1 MFDDGTTKDL
11 LLLGDMTL
19 SKDVIV
25 KALWQSQ
32 QSGVWVV
39 KRKGLCPLPLLSTA
53 TLCLAGSARLAKTR
67 EQPWRNGSLE
77 LERI

>member
-39 KRKGLCPLPLLSTA
+39 KRKGLCPLPCCQLQHFA
-53 TLCLAGSARLAKTR
+53 WQGR
-67 EQPWRNGSLE
+67 EG
-77 LERI
+77 